1 MTILYSVVSVRSIH
15 SHRMKGDTPIALNVH
30 QNEKIDIDK
39 VTSAP
44 KGQFILNGCSFL
56 LLLIDNLTVTLFFLA
71 RFFFPFVLKEHPG
84 SCWLFHITQLQQQW
98 VKTSKVFWRKLLHP
112 SAQCPPSALWSFSGW
127 PRLCVNVW
135 HSVPQLKWGAWHQF
149 RICLSF
155 NFSCPPNSF
164 CCPLN
169 LLCVREL
176 CVLSSSCHQWKV
188 CCNLFT
194 ISCFFLFLNWV
205 LYWKG
210 F

>member
-1 MTILYSVVSVRSIH
+1 MCIKMRRLILTRWHQLQRGSLFWMAVVFFCFWLTTC
-15 SHRMKGDTPIALNVH
+15 D
-30 QNEKIDIDK
+30 
-39 VTSAP
+39 
-44 KGQFILNGCSFL
+44 SFL
-56 LLLIDNLTVTLFFLA
+56 SCS
-71 RFFFPFVLKEHPG
+71 FFFPFVLKEHPG

-127 PRLCVNVW
+127 PWLCVNVW

-194 ISCFFLFLNWV
+194 TSCFFLFLNWV